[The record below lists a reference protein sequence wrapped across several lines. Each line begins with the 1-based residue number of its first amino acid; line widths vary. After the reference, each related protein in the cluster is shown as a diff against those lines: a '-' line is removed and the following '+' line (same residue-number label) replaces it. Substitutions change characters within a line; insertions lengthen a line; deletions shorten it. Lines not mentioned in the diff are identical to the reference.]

1 MYNPKEYRPAQTGM
15 HGDIVLFLGDAASR
29 HQRFS
34 RRALH
39 YYLEAEGH
47 QADAITRAMQD
58 WWTFWRSDFDV
69 GQDEFIVAARGWE
82 QVGST
87 PR

>member
-1 MYNPKEYRPAQTGM
+1 LVRGSGAQPNVQTNRPAQTGI

-39 YYLEAEGH
+39 DYLEAEGH

-58 WWTFWRSDFDV
+58 WETF
-69 GQDEFIVAARGWE
+69 
-82 QVGST
+82 
-87 PR
+87 

>member
-1 MYNPKEYRPAQTGM
+1 MYKLKEHGQAQSGI

-39 YYLEAEGH
+39 DYLEAEGH
-47 QADAITRAMQD
+47 ETNAITLAMLD
-58 WWTFWRSDFDV
+58 WEEFWDSDFDA
-69 GQDEFIVAARGWE
+69 GQDEFIVAATGWD

-87 PR
+87 PG